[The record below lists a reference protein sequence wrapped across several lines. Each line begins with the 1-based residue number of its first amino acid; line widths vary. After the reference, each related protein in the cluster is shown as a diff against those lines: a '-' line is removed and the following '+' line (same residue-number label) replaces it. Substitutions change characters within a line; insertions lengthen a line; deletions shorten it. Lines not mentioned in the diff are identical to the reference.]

1 MEIVFLEKGSL
12 GSDIDLS
19 YFSELGH
26 VTFYEVTK
34 PEQVPERIKDADV
47 IIVNKLPMDETT
59 ISGAS
64 HLKLIALTATG
75 MNNIDF
81 DYTGSRGILVKNVA
95 GYSTSAVAHTFAL
108 LFYVLHRLAYY
119 DHYVKSELTVKIP
132 DFLILMRN
140 FQSWMA
146 RSGGLSVWE
155 LSDGGWQP

>member
-12 GSDIDLS
+12 GSDIDLG

-59 ISGAS
+59 LSGAS
-64 HLKLIALTATG
+64 HLKLVALTATG

-81 DYTGSRGILVKNVA
+81 AYTGSRGILVKNVA
-95 GYSTSAVAHTFAL
+95 GYSTSAVAQHTFAL

-119 DHYVKSELTVKIP
+119 DHYVKSGAYCENPGFSHFDEKFSELDGKTWGIV
-132 DFLILMRN
+132 
-140 FQSWMA
+140 
-146 RSGGLSVWE
+146 GL
-155 LSDGGWQP
+155 GAIGRWQP

>member
-12 GSDIDLS
+12 GSDIDLG

-59 ISGAS
+59 LSGAS
-64 HLKLIALTATG
+64 HLKLVALTATG

-81 DYTGSRGILVKNVA
+81 AYTGSRGILVKNVA
-95 GYSTSAVAHTFAL
+95 GYSTSAVAQHTFAL

-119 DHYVKSELTVKIP
+119 DHYVKSG
-132 DFLILMRN
+132 
-140 FQSWMA
+140 A
-146 RSGGLSVWE
+146 
-155 LSDGGWQP
+155 